1 MLGQL
6 GLMKEV
12 AKFLSKQFK
21 LDKMEK
27 IISYVEGDNE
37 LDIKVKHIEIK
48 VKHIEEKLKLL
59 LKMAHFP
66 RDFKICD
73 DCKCKIVITENIE
86 ERKI

>member
-1 MLGQL
+1 MLGQI
-6 GLMKEV
+6 GLMKEA
-12 AKFLSKQFK
+12 AKFLAKQFK

-37 LDIKVKHIEIK
+37 LDIKVKHIE
-48 VKHIEEKLKLL
+48 EKLELL

-73 DCKCKIVITENIE
+73 DCKCNIVITENIE